1 MPFYGNDSLI
11 SFGIILIYFLEKIF
25 KTLKE
30 NLFMT
35 AEGAKGNYDQAKA
48 VILATD
54 NFRDQVINH
63 LGSQQF
69 LGNFK
74 ISESLV
80 NECSKQ
86 QDMWDFEIF
95 DRNLTKF

>member
-1 MPFYGNDSLI
+1 
-11 SFGIILIYFLEKIF
+11 
-25 KTLKE
+25 
-30 NLFMT
+30 MT

-86 QDMWDFEIF
+86 QDMWDFF
-95 DRNLTKF
+95 NFWQKFNRILVRRLMLVTVSWILYSII

>member
-1 MPFYGNDSLI
+1 MTDIFYHR
-11 SFGIILIYFLEKIF
+11 ILKI
-25 KTLKE
+25 LQE

-86 QDMWDFEIF
+86 QDMWDFFQFLTEI
-95 DRNLTKF
+95 